1 MYVRVSDGLVEE
13 VRLDIFTS
21 HPGFSR
27 HSWRAGPAPSYP
39 ASPPEYAGYARSLTR
54 PAHARPLRTPAES
67 VSTGRWPT
75 CAGCRTA
82 GNGSAATRRT
92 ATCRTRPTSWVIRE
106 WSRWLPTGKSWHA
119 DWPCGGPEARSW
131 SSRAARP
138 SIRVN
143 VRVGGFYRVPPPAS
157 LPRWTRWTPC
167 SGVSDFDFPD
177 FNCDHELLSPR
188 QPGRYPIEQ
197 GTLVSTGGLAFAAA
211 EFEQHVIEEQVPHS
225 TALHAVEAADL
236 GTGPGPGPGLSP
248 PVAAAAAALAA
259 GCWPMYGR
267 CNSRSLS
274 RAGGPTATTR
284 WPLSGGPAA

>member
-1 MYVRVSDGLVEE
+1 M
-13 VRLDIFTS
+13 
-21 HPGFSR
+21 
-27 HSWRAGPAPSYP
+27 
-39 ASPPEYAGYARSLTR
+39 
-54 PAHARPLRTPAES
+54 
-67 VSTGRWPT
+67 
-75 CAGCRTA
+75 
-82 GNGSAATRRT
+82 
-92 ATCRTRPTSWVIRE
+92 
-106 WSRWLPTGKSWHA
+106 
-119 DWPCGGPEARSW
+119 
-131 SSRAARP
+131 
-138 SIRVN
+138 
-143 VRVGGFYRVPPPAS
+143 
-157 LPRWTRWTPC
+157 
-167 SGVSDFDFPD
+167 SDFDFPD

-197 GTLVSTGGLAFAAA
+197 GTLVITGGLAFAAA

>member
-1 MYVRVSDGLVEE
+1 MYVRVGDGLVEE

-143 VRVGGFYRVPPPAS
+143 VRAGHRAVGCRTSTSPTSTVIISCSRRGSPAAIRS
-157 LPRWTRWTPC
+157 SRARWSAPAGWP
-167 SGVSDFDFPD
+167 
-177 FNCDHELLSPR
+177 SPR
-188 QPGRYPIEQ
+188 PSSS
-197 GTLVSTGGLAFAAA
+197 ST
-211 EFEQHVIEEQVPHS
+211 
-225 TALHAVEAADL
+225 
-236 GTGPGPGPGLSP
+236 
-248 PVAAAAAALAA
+248 
-259 GCWPMYGR
+259 
-267 CNSRSLS
+267 
-274 RAGGPTATTR
+274 
-284 WPLSGGPAA
+284 